1 MALRITQNAEIDMKE
16 VFVPDYN
23 KLTHSKD
30 FGTGTQRLLEYSRVM
45 VGWMA
50 AGCAAGCYEAAIRY
64 TTKRIQFGKPL
75 AAFQLI
81 QERLSRMMANTEFS
95 ISHLMSLT

>member
-1 MALRITQNAEIDMKE
+1 MIVWARNLEDNNRIQAFVVEKGSPGFTAKKMEGKMALRITQNAEIDMKE

-64 TTKRIQFGKPL
+64 TTKRI
-75 AAFQLI
+75 
-81 QERLSRMMANTEFS
+81 
-95 ISHLMSLT
+95 